1 MGFDIRLPIGV
12 MFAIVGAM
20 LAIWGIVSDPAIYDR
35 SLGYNVNLVWGLVLF
50 AFGALLLFMAR
61 KRGLKFE
68 K

>member
-1 MGFDIRLPIGV
+1 MGFDIRLPIGF

-20 LAIWGIVSDPAIYDR
+20 LTIWGVISDPAIYER
-35 SLGYNVNLVWGLVLF
+35 SLGHNVNLVWGIVLF

-61 KRGLKFE
+61 KSGLKLE